1 MRKLKLYTLAIID
14 GLILIAAVTALILG
28 LIHSVSTSAEYLLLV
43 LTPAPAAWLHFK
55 INRLC
60 DNLQEENGGGNMKK

>member
-14 GLILIAAVTALILG
+14 GLILVSALAAAILG

-43 LTPAPAAWLHFK
+43 LTPAPAAWLHIK
-55 INRLC
+55 LNRLC
-60 DNLQEENGGGNMKK
+60 DKLHGE